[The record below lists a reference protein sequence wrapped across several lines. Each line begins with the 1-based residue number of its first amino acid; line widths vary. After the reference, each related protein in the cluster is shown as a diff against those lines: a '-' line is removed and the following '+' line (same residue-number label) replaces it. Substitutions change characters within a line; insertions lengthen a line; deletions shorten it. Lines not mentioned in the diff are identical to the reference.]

1 MAKGNPAYGAMC
13 KLAPSVLLQGVT
25 RLHVWNIFQFGTCEA
40 VNVDLQIW
48 KLPAQGG
55 LENKEIID
63 AF

>member
-1 MAKGNPAYGAMC
+1 MC

-25 RLHVWNIFQFGTCEA
+25 RLHVWNIFQFGTCEE

-48 KLPAQGG
+48 KFPAQGG
-55 LENKEIID
+55 LENKDIID